1 MVEKSRVFQ
10 EKGLV
15 LHSSNDFCK
24 LLFEPHHNTIGL
36 ETPEGYPDTD
46 GKFGL
51 GRPNGGNGSVPK
63 MLSSKV
69 SVFVQALTEH

>member
-1 MVEKSRVFQ
+1 MFQ
-10 EKGLV
+10 EKDLV
-15 LHSSNDFCK
+15 LNLSNDVWK
-24 LLFEPHHNTIGL
+24 LLFETNHNTIGL

-63 MLSSKV
+63 VLSSKV
-69 SVFVQALTEH
+69 NVFVQAPIEH